1 MNLKIAALCG
11 AAAALAALTLS
22 TTTASAA
29 GDDSLRARL
38 AAVEDRLA
46 IEQLL
51 IGDYPR
57 ALDSSDWHAYAALFA
72 PDGELSAG
80 GMGASTKG
88 RQAIEDYFNKAF
100 AGRPPRTPSA
110 IEQTCP
116 YKPGGHHTEHVISNW
131 LIHIDGDTATDQAY
145 WQTIVSH
152 DCQSMVAGA
161 GHYEDVLKKID
172 GHWYFAKRAIIDDL
186 PPRKTPPTAPAAGA
200 APPAPAPAP
209 KP

>member
-11 AAAALAALTLS
+11 AAAAVAALTLS

-29 GDDSLRARL
+29 GDDTLRARL

-57 ALDSSDWHAYAALFA
+57 ALDAADWHAYAALFT

-80 GMGASTKG
+80 GAATPTKG
-88 RQAIEDYFNKAF
+88 RQAIEDLF
-100 AGRPPRTPSA
+100 AKPAGGPRPPRTPSNVERA
-110 IEQTCP
+110 CP
-116 YKPGGHHTEHVISNW
+116 YRPGGHHTEHVISNW

-152 DCQSMVAGA
+152 DCQSVVAGA
-161 GHYEDVLKKID
+161 GPYEDTLQKVD
-172 GHWYFAKRAIIDDL
+172 GRWYFAKRAIIDDL
-186 PPRKTPPTAPAAGA
+186 PPRVV
-200 APPAPAPAP
+200 PAPAPTPDSAP